1 MHYGL
6 SDLRCKNRL
15 FLLYD
20 KMPKMLQIK
29 DLVDSYLVSEIVL
42 QVASVQ
48 FFEWM
53 IA

>member
-1 MHYGL
+1 M
-6 SDLRCKNRL
+6 SKI
-15 FLLYD
+15 
-20 KMPKMLQIK
+20 LQIK
-29 DLVDSYLVSEIVL
+29 DLVDNYLVSEIVL